1 MRVGPGLTA
10 LTRTP
15 FGPNSVRG
23 DEIGLPPGRSDLRH
37 NRVAAGR
44 VAAADQDVRAAYL
57 EGTLSGRARRR
68 FEAHLAGCPHCTEY
82 LAQMRETISLTGR
95 LEPEDLTPQM
105 RDEFTD
111 LYRRWQS
118 EQQ

>member
-1 MRVGPGLTA
+1 MRLT
-10 LTRTP
+10 
-15 FGPNSVRG
+15 
-23 DEIGLPPGRSDLRH
+23 LR
-37 NRVAAGR
+37 RPLSCQELVEL
-44 VAAADQDVRAAYL
+44 VTDYL
-57 EGTLSGRARRR
+57 EGTLSARAQRR

-82 LAQMRETISLTGR
+82 LAQMRETIRLTGQ

-105 RDEFTD
+105 RDELTD